1 MSVERKHFWQVVR
14 RLCGGFSCPRKYGLS
29 GCMPAVVSSTDGSYV
44 AGTSELEGSR
54 LWSRAT
60 KKSRKVR
67 RISSEVTVLSL
78 GRARDRA
85 VTDDQVA
92 VHEHG
97 GLAGGGAEHRIAQLE
112 LEPGVAAGRRVAGES
127 G

>member
-1 MSVERKHFWQVVR
+1 
-14 RLCGGFSCPRKYGLS
+14 
-29 GCMPAVVSSTDGSYV
+29 MPAVVSRTDGSYV
-44 AGTSELEGSR
+44 AGTSEPDGSR

-60 KKSRKVR
+60 KKSRNVL

-78 GRARDRA
+78 DRGIGHQA
-85 VTDDQVA
+85 AIVPWPTTSVA

-112 LEPGVAAGRRVAGES
+112 LEAGVAARRRVAGERLAS
-127 G
+127 GAER